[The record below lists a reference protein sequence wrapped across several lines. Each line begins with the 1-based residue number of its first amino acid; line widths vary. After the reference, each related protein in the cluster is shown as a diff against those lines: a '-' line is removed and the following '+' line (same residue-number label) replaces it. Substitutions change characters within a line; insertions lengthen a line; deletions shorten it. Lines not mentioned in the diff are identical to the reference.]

1 MTTLTILRLGLK
13 GAVLYRNDKMT
24 GFTVG
29 EQINSDTFVV
39 HIEKALADVQGA
51 YPMLCNQFTSHNAK
65 GLSFIN
71 REEDLGIEG
80 LRKSKLSYNPAFL
93 LNKNVITFR

>member
-1 MTTLTILRLGLK
+1 M
-13 GAVLYRNDKMT
+13 
-24 GFTVG
+24 
-29 EQINSDTFVV
+29 V

-51 YPMLCNQFTSHNAK
+51 YPMLCSQFASHNAK

-93 LNKNVITFR
+93 HIKYILAS

>member
-1 MTTLTILRLGLK
+1 M
-13 GAVLYRNDKMT
+13 
-24 GFTVG
+24 
-29 EQINSDTFVV
+29 V

-51 YPMLCNQFTSHNAK
+51 YPMLCNQFASHNAK